1 MKIKVGKYVWNSKKC
16 VPMQVIKHGFMAF
29 GVYALGIISYYM
41 LLPISTIG

>member
-16 VPMQVIKHGFMAF
+16 VPLQVIKRGLMAF
-29 GVYALGIISYYM
+29 GVYALGIMSYYM